1 MVPTLVVSGQHDEFI
16 VGTNV
21 IKHIIRCSKQCELF
35 WKTVSTPHVCND
47 PMSEAYLSMLAGMNR
62 WKGDGVPDKIGK
74 VRCNSAI
81 CLEPGHEYLV
91 WGRLPKHAEVS
102 PGSAMLT
109 EPTSSQSAPRSIL
122 VARLV
127 THLWGD
133 RWVPLKLINTW
144 NKPVMLRRNAKIA
157 DLFPVIA
164 LEDLDEGNLLSQ
176 TQQAQPV
183 DSSSTDLRSVV
194 EKLRSVG
201 LEGLDLDSCDVSDH
215 CRQKLADA
223 VQ

>member
-1 MVPTLVVSGQHDEFI
+1 M
-16 VGTNV
+16 
-21 IKHIIRCSKQCELF
+21 
-35 WKTVSTPHVCND
+35 
-47 PMSEAYLSMLAGMNR
+47 
-62 WKGDGVPDKIGK
+62 
-74 VRCNSAI
+74 
-81 CLEPGHEYLV
+81 
-91 WGRLPKHAEVS
+91 
-102 PGSAMLT
+102 
-109 EPTSSQSAPRSIL
+109 
-122 VARLV
+122 ARLV